1 MIPYVISYRFRSP
14 GQRYTTLNNA
24 HNHMSVA
31 HFNASRAQVKKLQAK
46 KQNISVKKDSDS

>member
-1 MIPYVISYRFRSP
+1 
-14 GQRYTTLNNA
+14 
-24 HNHMSVA
+24 MSVA